1 MRLARAPRPATRRR
15 VIAAALAA
23 ALSVG
28 LAACAADPLADQYRA
43 GDNKGYIAANG
54 FATEEI
60 PAAERGEPVEFSGV
74 TESGDEV
81 SDADYDGQ
89 VLVVN
94 FWYATCGPCI
104 IEAPRLEEAYESFE
118 GQDVSFLGVN
128 TYDQAATV
136 ASFARENGVSYP
148 SVLAVNDSAV
158 KLAFTEHAPLSAT
171 PVTLVLDQQSRV
183 AARIIGELPRASILE
198 SIVRTVLAEG
208 A

>member
-1 MRLARAPRPATRRR
+1 MAAGRARGPRTRR
-15 VIAAALAA
+15 VIAVALAA

-60 PAAERGEPVEFSGV
+60 PAADRGEPVEFSGV

-81 SDADYDGQ
+81 SDADYAGQ

-118 GQDVSFLGVN
+118 GQAVSFLGVN

-198 SIVRTVLAEG
+198 SIVQTVLAEG